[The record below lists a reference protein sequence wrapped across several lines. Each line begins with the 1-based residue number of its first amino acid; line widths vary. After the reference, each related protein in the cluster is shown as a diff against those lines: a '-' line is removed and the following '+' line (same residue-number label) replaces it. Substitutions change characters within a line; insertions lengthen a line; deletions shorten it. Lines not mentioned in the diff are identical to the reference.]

1 MQISE
6 KIKSVV
12 SEGKAQ
18 HVFGWKKGEL
28 SFDREPTLFQ
38 NDFGNVLYDGF
49 CGANLCKYMI
59 EETKKDGK
67 ILLLLKPCD
76 SKGLQLLTKEHRVKR
91 DKIYALGVPCQG
103 KIDIDKIR
111 SKGIRGITDIN
122 EKVDTLEITTLYGDT
137 TVDRKDVLFEK
148 CLACTGKSH
157 VDCDEIYMAELSEE
171 TTSVDRFS
179 EVERIEKMS
188 SEERFGFWR
197 SQLSK
202 CIRCNAC
209 RNVCPACSCIKCVFD
224 NPNSGVESKAN
235 ADDFEENLYHIIR
248 SFHVCGRC
256 IDCGECSRVCPEKIP
271 LHLLNRKYIKDAN
284 EFYGKEDEASLLTF
298 TKNDPETTVVYERGN
313 VDV

>member
-1 MQISE
+1 MQIKE
-6 KIKSVV
+6 KIESIV

-18 HVFGWKKGEL
+18 SVFGWKTGEL
-28 SFDREPTLFQ
+28 SFDREPTLFYS
-38 NDFGNVLYDGF
+38 DFENVVYDGF
-49 CGANLCKYMI
+49 CSANLCKYMI

-103 KIDIDKIR
+103 KIDVDKIR
-111 SKGIRGITDIN
+111 SKGIKGITDITEN
-122 EKVDTLEITTLYGDT
+122 GDILKITTLYGDT

-148 CLACTGKSH
+148 CLACTGKEH
-157 VDCDEIYMAELSEE
+157 VDCDEIYKPELSEE

-179 EVERIEKMS
+179 EVRKIENMS
-188 SEERFGFWR
+188 SEERFSFWR

-224 NPNSGVESKAN
+224 NPDSGVESKAN
-235 ADDFEENLYHIIR
+235 ADDAEENLYHIIR

-284 EFYGKEDEASLLTF
+284 EFFGDDDSALLTF
-298 TKNDPETTVVYERGN
+298 SKNDPETTVVYERGN
-313 VDV
+313 GNV